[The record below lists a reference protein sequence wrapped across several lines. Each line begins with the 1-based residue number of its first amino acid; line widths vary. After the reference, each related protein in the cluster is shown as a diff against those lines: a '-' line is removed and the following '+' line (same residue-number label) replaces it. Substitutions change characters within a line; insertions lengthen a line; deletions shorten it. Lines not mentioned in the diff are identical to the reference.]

1 MGPARTPLRGHNCA
15 ALEVSRRLTG
25 SKGGGAMQWFMYDL
39 RHLPFGTPPRTLRML
54 ACFASLLFG
63 IFAVLSL
70 PVEVGASSTNVFAGP
85 TDLGT
90 LGGTSSGAIAVSG
103 SGQVVGEST
112 TTGDT
117 AIHAFSWTAGG
128 GMVDLG
134 TLGGTTGVAIAV
146 SGSGQVVGSSFITGD
161 TAIHAFSWT
170 AGGGMVDLG
179 TLGGT
184 FSGASAL
191 NGKGQVVGESTTAG
205 DAATH
210 AFSWTSGGGM
220 VDLGTLGGTSS
231 FLTIQ
236 GSAFEGV
243 GGGLNNRG
251 QVVGESSISGD
262 TPWHAFSWT
271 SGGGMVDLGT
281 LGGTSSAS
289 FAVNG
294 SGQVVGESRTSG
306 DTASHAFSWT
316 AGGGMVDLG
325 ALPGGQESS
334 ARAVNARGQVVGE
347 SFTST
352 GTSHAV
358 LWQDRKSV

>member
-54 ACFASLLFG
+54 ACFAGLLFG

-134 TLGGTTGVAIAV
+134 TLGGAFSGASAV
-146 SGSGQVVGSSFITGD
+146 NASGQVVGQSAT
-161 TAIHAFSWT
+161 
-170 AGGGMVDLG
+170 
-179 TLGGT
+179 
-184 FSGASAL
+184 SGNA
-191 NGKGQVVGESTTAG
+191 T
-205 DAATH
+205 TH

-220 VDLGTLGGTSS
+220 VDLDTLGGTSS

-281 LGGTSSAS
+281 LGGTSSAAI
-289 FAVNG
+289 AVNG
-294 SGQVVGESRTSG
+294 RGQVVGGSSTTG

-325 ALPGGQESS
+325 TLGGGQERS

-347 SFTST
+347 SSTST
-352 GTSHAV
+352 GAIHAV
-358 LWQDRKSV
+358 LWQPA

>member
-112 TTGDT
+112 TAGDT

-128 GMVDLG
+128 DMVSLG
-134 TLGGTTGVAIAV
+134 T
-146 SGSGQVVGSSFITGD
+146 F
-161 TAIHAFSWT
+161 
-170 AGGGMVDLG
+170 
-179 TLGGT
+179 GGT
-184 FSGASAL
+184 FSGASAV
-191 NGKGQVVGESTTAG
+191 NASGQVVGQSATSG
-205 DAATH
+205 NAATH

-220 VDLGTLGGTSS
+220 VDLGTLGGTRSIQ
-231 FLTIQ
+231 TIQ
-236 GSAFEGV
+236 GSAFEGN
-243 GGGLNNRG
+243 GGGVNNRG

-262 TPWHAFSWT
+262 SPLHAFSWT

-281 LGGTSSAS
+281 LGGTESVP
-289 FAVNG
+289 FAVNS
-294 SGQVVGESRTSG
+294 SGQVVGGSSTTG
-306 DTASHAFSWT
+306 DTASHAFSWTSGGGMVDLDTLGGTFSEAIAVNGRGQVVGGSSTTGDTTSHAFSWT

-325 ALPGGQESS
+325 TLPGGQESG
-334 ARAVNARGQVVGE
+334 ARAMNARGQVVGD
-347 SFTST
+347 SSTST
-352 GTSHAV
+352 GAIHAV
-358 LWQDRKSV
+358 LWQPA